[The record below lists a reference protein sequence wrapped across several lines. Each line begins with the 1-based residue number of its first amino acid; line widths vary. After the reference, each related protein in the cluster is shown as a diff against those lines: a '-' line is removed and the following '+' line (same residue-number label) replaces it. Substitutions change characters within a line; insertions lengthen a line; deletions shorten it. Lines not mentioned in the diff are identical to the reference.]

1 MMILVGPLFG
11 PRRLGKREKAKQEN
25 LTAFSPLPNVQKNEE
40 SVTKLSMK
48 SASSSKSSMKL
59 NLNKKFNNTKS
70 DNCAPKEFVI
80 KTRDGV
86 KEENN
91 DELLSALFIFW
102 FWNFFIIFHNF
113 NIKHIRRKQW
123 CNHLASIIII
133 NWWFFYTN
141 CLQEMFSQ
149 IETTG
154 VYHLHIMCREFNQE
168 NKAKNSKIWFHH
180 DTIIAIHGRCLD
192 GANFLTT
199 TQAIH

>member
-91 DELLSALFIFW
+91 DEVISIIHLLILEF
-102 FWNFFIIFHNF
+102 FHNF
-113 NIKHIRRKQW
+113 
-123 CNHLASIIII
+123 SIILISSTSEESNDVI
-133 NWWFFYTN
+133 T
-141 CLQEMFSQ
+141 LRQSSSSTDDFSTP
-149 IETTG
+149 I
-154 VYHLHIMCREFNQE
+154 VYRKCSLR
-168 NKAKNSKIWFHH
+168 
-180 DTIIAIHGRCLD
+180 
-192 GANFLTT
+192 
-199 TQAIH
+199 